1 MQSEPVLQSTDVEE
15 MILGEE
21 EPTELCMELQTVDVP
36 ESCSADVPPGEKPG
50 KWLSRKC
57 RTFNTMIAFKCSSML
72 VQHLLLCVYMTNV
85 LCVTGSY
92 QLLDEFKK
100 YVDMDF
106 PDIDLR
112 TDSRLHVFGETLDSK
127 ATRLEDVN
135 RKELV
140 E

>member
-1 MQSEPVLQSTDVEE
+1 
-15 MILGEE
+15 
-21 EPTELCMELQTVDVP
+21 
-36 ESCSADVPPGEKPG
+36 
-50 KWLSRKC
+50 
-57 RTFNTMIAFKCSSML
+57 MIAFKCSSML